1 MCVNDNFQLF
11 KFCCDYAI
19 PRIIML
25 MDYLR
30 TQLCDPVDNSYPTD
44 KPSVRNKEKEVIFF
58 FFPPVCDNFVNV
70 KIMFSQAIRTLAQ
83 HKPSSCVLNNLY
95 NSFFSK
101 LNHS

>member
-1 MCVNDNFQLF
+1 MYVHDNFQFF
-11 KFCCDYAI
+11 KFCCDYTM
-19 PRIIML
+19 PHIIML

-30 TQLCDPVDNSYPTD
+30 TQLCDPVDNSYPTN
-44 KPSVRNKEKEVIFF
+44 KPSVRNKEKEVIFLLF
-58 FFPPVCDNFVNV
+58 SLCDNFVNL
-70 KIMFSQAIRTLAQ
+70 KIMFIQTILTLAQ